1 MPYRYSL
8 MAMILLPFLS
18 LTHTP
23 KSFAEDLSL
32 QELYKMSPNIMTVKQ
47 VCPWRSA
54 TTKGIIR
61 LMKIE
66 DKGAHKL
73 YVQWLREGIAGT
85 NEAPMSTIAIK
96 EVNEEGYYRFELP
109 NGRLLAGACSI
120 ETIMED
126 IVDERRIRLTLYLT
140 GPGKYEIH
148 LTRLL
153 DGGLK
158 PQNPILE

>member
-18 LTHTP
+18 LTQTP

-85 NEAPMSTIAIK
+85 NEAPM
-96 EVNEEGYYRFELP
+96 
-109 NGRLLAGACSI
+109 
-120 ETIMED
+120 
-126 IVDERRIRLTLYLT
+126 
-140 GPGKYEIH
+140 
-148 LTRLL
+148 
-153 DGGLK
+153 
-158 PQNPILE
+158 